1 MPTLAPYDVLASYQ
15 DIHKYVLGLAES
27 LDDDQL
33 RWKPEGYH
41 TSIGFHLWHLA
52 RESDYLRAALNEYY
66 PQVGPDF
73 GDAVQLWD
81 SEALAAK
88 WGFPSELGETGVGT
102 GISDEVAAS
111 LPIPPK
117 SELLDYLRRAYAGIE
132 GYVALL
138 DSRYPDVGAASEELR
153 PKLERIRRNLMVF
166 VLHDARHLGMMEAL
180 KGLQTGFG
188 SATEKRG

>member
-1 MPTLAPYDVLASYQ
+1 MTVTAPYPVLPRFQ
-15 DIHKYVLGLAES
+15 DMHKYVLGLAES

-33 RWKPEGYH
+33 RWRPEHYR

-52 RESDYLRAALNEYY
+52 RESDYLKAAMNQHYAEF
-66 PQVGPDF
+66 GPDF
-73 GDAVQLWD
+73 DEPLEIWKAEGLG
-81 SEALAAK
+81 AK
-88 WGFPSELGETGVGT
+88 WSFPAGLGETEVGT
-102 GISDEVAAS
+102 GISDETAAS

-117 SELLDYLRRAYAGIE
+117 AELLDYLRRAYAAIE

-188 SATEKRG
+188 SATEKRP